1 MKVEATELKQMQALK
16 KAFTR
21 LTNTDSWE
29 EAVTNFP
36 AFATEE
42 QLRKFLSIDVKKKIP
57 QNFVDFCTRAKNTGA
72 STSVNEPD
80 GGIAYK
86 SCTAY
91 VVESKVTE
99 VNGQMLKSTA
109 PSFSGAAFS
118 ILRIDE
124 VTEF

>member
-1 MKVEATELKQMQALK
+1 M
-16 KAFTR
+16 
-21 LTNTDSWE
+21 
-29 EAVTNFP
+29 
-36 AFATEE
+36 
-42 QLRKFLSIDVKKKIP
+42 
-57 QNFVDFCTRAKNTGA
+57 DFCTRAKNTGA

-109 PSFSGAAFS
+109 PSFSGAALS

-124 VTEF
+124 VTEFNATNLCINLLIVINNNSILQSNVLKAWRTPLR

>member
-42 QLRKFLSIDVKKKIP
+42 QLRKFLSIDVKKKYHKILWI
-57 QNFVDFCTRAKNTGA
+57 FVPRAKHSGT

-91 VVESKVTE
+91 VVESKVTG

-109 PSFSGAAFS
+109 PSFSGATLS
-118 ILRIDE
+118 ILRID
-124 VTEF
+124 

>member
-1 MKVEATELKQMQALK
+1 MGGGSHKFSSFCHGGTAEKV
-16 KAFTR
+16 
-21 LTNTDSWE
+21 
-29 EAVTNFP
+29 
-36 AFATEE
+36 
-42 QLRKFLSIDVKKKIP
+42 LSIDVKKKIP
-57 QNFVDFCTRAKNTGA
+57 QNFVDYCTRANNTGA

-86 SCTAY
+86 SCTSY
-91 VVESKVTE
+91 IVESKVTE

-109 PSFSGAAFS
+109 PSFSGAALS